1 MYDFKSRVRYSEVN
15 SERQLTL
22 PALIDYLQNCC
33 TFQSEDMNIGV
44 EYLEQHHAAWVL
56 SSWEIV
62 MNRYPK
68 LAEHITVST
77 WPYSFK
83 GFYGYRNFTIKDE
96 EGQSQQIINV
106 FSTSDYVKEAKKILD
121 CQKAYH
127 DFISDDF
134 CNNIIGLIK
143 EKRKYYVGPGNEKS
157 RTDYGIYR
165 TDGTTLENLFGI
177 LVGKC
182 TFYPEQ
188 YRSSKASY
196 TSQEFNF
203 LNDLNNLT
211 VPTETKKLS
220 LEQKES
226 LVEYA
231 KNSTTLGA
239 GDRKSVV

>member
-96 EGQSQQIINV
+96 AGEICAFANSVWVYMDTATMRPVRIAKEVQDAYIPVILQQQHTQTFARYSQMLR
-106 FSTSDYVKEAKKILD
+106 A
-121 CQKAYH
+121 
-127 DFISDDF
+127 FIQPTQERS
-134 CNNIIGLIK
+134 K
-143 EKRKYYVGPGNEKS
+143 
-157 RTDYGIYR
+157 T
-165 TDGTTLENLFGI
+165 
-177 LVGKC
+177 
-182 TFYPEQ
+182 Q
-188 YRSSKASY
+188 RSSI
-196 TSQEFNF
+196 QF
-203 LNDLNNLT
+203 LMM
-211 VPTETKKLS
+211 KCLS
-220 LEQKES
+220 LHADVPRPGSRPRAAHLLEGLHS
-226 LVEYA
+226 
-231 KNSTTLGA
+231 
-239 GDRKSVV
+239 

>member
-44 EYLEQHHAAWVL
+44 EYLDQHHAAWVL

-96 EGQSQQIINV
+96 AGEICAFANSVWVYMDTATMRPVRIA
-106 FSTSDYVKEAKKILD
+106 KEV
-121 CQKAYH
+121 H
-127 DFISDDF
+127 HM
-134 CNNIIGLIK
+134 NNG
-143 EKRKYYVGPGNEKS
+143 KY
-157 RTDYGIYR
+157 
-165 TDGTTLENLFGI
+165 I
-177 LVGKC
+177 LVAEEYLPENFKTESIRVEYKKAAVIGNML
-182 TFYPEQ
+182 YPEVYEQ
-188 YRSSKASY
+188 QNGVTIVLA
-196 TSQEFNF
+196 
-203 LNDLNNLT
+203 D
-211 VPTETKKLS
+211 
-220 LEQKES
+220 EQK
-226 LVEYA
+226 VPYA
-231 KNSTTLGA
+231 IMQFRGK
-239 GDRKSVV
+239 

>member
-44 EYLEQHHAAWVL
+44 EYLEQHHAAWGL

-96 EGQSQQIINV
+96 AGEICA
-106 FSTSDYVKEAKKILD
+106 FA
-121 CQKAYH
+121 
-127 DFISDDF
+127 
-134 CNNIIGLIK
+134 
-143 EKRKYYVGPGNEKS
+143 
-157 RTDYGIYR
+157 
-165 TDGTTLENLFGI
+165 
-177 LVGKC
+177 
-182 TFYPEQ
+182 
-188 YRSSKASY
+188 
-196 TSQEFNF
+196 
-203 LNDLNNLT
+203 
-211 VPTETKKLS
+211 
-220 LEQKES
+220 
-226 LVEYA
+226 
-231 KNSTTLGA
+231 NSVWVYMDTATMRPVRIA
-239 GDRKSVV
+239 

>member
-96 EGQSQQIINV
+96 AGEICAFANSVWVYMDTATMRPVRIA
-106 FSTSDYVKEAKKILD
+106 KEVQD
-121 CQKAYH
+121 AYIPVM
-127 DFISDDF
+127 DEAI
-134 CNNIIGLIK
+134 
-143 EKRKYYVGPGNEKS
+143 
-157 RTDYGIYR
+157 
-165 TDGTTLENLFGI
+165 
-177 LVGKC
+177 
-182 TFYPEQ
+182 Q
-188 YRSSKASY
+188 YEWA
-196 TSQEFNF
+196 
-203 LNDLNNLT
+203 
-211 VPTETKKLS
+211 
-220 LEQKES
+220 
-226 LVEYA
+226 
-231 KNSTTLGA
+231 
-239 GDRKSVV
+239 DRKISLPDEAVQKSVFILTPIII